1 MPTGLQSRDAT
12 TGEITGEGGGGADLG
27 SLAPLTPQRKIQTRR
42 SKRGRGAENKHS
54 PDGNRAVGAAD
65 VAAVGDG
72 RGVHVVGG
80 SGAVEDRGGSPET
93 LKSSL
98 SHPYKCSNR
107 PSRGCFSSAAASAC
121 FALRI
126 RAFDLLTDKAATT
139 TSALPLSIPLS
150 IPLKH

>member
-1 MPTGLQSRDAT
+1 M
-12 TGEITGEGGGGADLG
+12 
-27 SLAPLTPQRKIQTRR
+27 
-42 SKRGRGAENKHS
+42 
-54 PDGNRAVGAAD
+54 GAAD

-107 PSRGCFSSAAASAC
+107 PGLIPLPQ
-121 FALRI
+121 ALKRL
-126 RAFDLLTDKAATT
+126 RQGSHNT
-139 TSALPLSIPLS
+139 LPLSIPLS
-150 IPLKH
+150 IPLQH